1 MKHDTEYYD
10 MDHQRLFEFVGSPR
24 SSGRRRGCVLAY
36 AKGTM
41 DNLTREQENEL
52 RKLTREL
59 AREDC

>member
-1 MKHDTEYYD
+1 MI
-10 MDHQRLFEFVGSPR
+10 
-24 SSGRRRGCVLAY
+24 LAY